1 MLDTFVS
8 SIEREL
14 GPGERLLWK
23 GRPRG
28 GIRLRGADVLMIPFS
43 LLWAGF
49 AIFWEYMV
57 LLKVPKNDPAGW
69 LSPLFGIPFVLA
81 GLYIVFG
88 RFLVDAKIRQ
98 STEYAVT
105 NRRAIIVSTL
115 FGRKT
120 RSINLQA
127 TPDISLSE
135 RADRSGTISFGSGA
149 PSYGWWSQRNLWSP
163 NAGSQPAFEM
173 IDDVRSVYD
182 LIESTKR

>member
-1 MLDTFVS
+1 
-8 SIEREL
+8 
-14 GPGERLLWK
+14 
-23 GRPRG
+23 
-28 GIRLRGADVLMIPFS
+28 MIPFS

-49 AIFWEYMV
+49 AIFWEYMA
-57 LLKVPKNDPAGW
+57 LFKIPKNNPVGW
-69 LSPLFGIPFVLA
+69 LFPLFGMAFVLA

-98 STEYAVT
+98 NTEYAVT

-135 RADRSGTISFGSGA
+135 RADRSGTISFGSGV

-163 NAGSQPAFEM
+163 SAGSQPAFEM
-173 IDDVRSVYD
+173 IDDARGVYD